1 MMFFVSGSRNDQ
13 CASCRCTICRVRLG
27 MAFDQITRMD
37 VEHGCKL
44 SGEGG
49 RDAFS
54 VGMRNM
60 ENDACAVWWNMEKD
74 ACGGRRI
81 GSRPGQVDTFACK
94 LFGGRARDVC
104 WVTRNMEKDACVGRQ
119 SGSSSGQIDTP
130 LDASFLGSG
139 QGYVSAGM
147 RDTESDA
154 SAGRQS
160 GTMPS

>member
-1 MMFFVSGSRNDQ
+1 MQAVW
-13 CASCRCTICRVRLG
+13 
-27 MAFDQITRMD
+27 
-37 VEHGCKL
+37 
-44 SGEGG
+44 G
-49 RDAFS
+49 RGHLFS

-60 ENDACAVWWNMEKD
+60 GNDACVACSSVEKD

-81 GSRPGQVDTFACK
+81 GSRPGQVGTFGCK

-104 WVTRNMEKDACVGRQ
+104 WVTRNVEKDACVGRQ
-119 SGSSSGQIDTP
+119 SGSSPGQIDTP